1 MTRIAKAFAMMRERP
16 HGRAPLSRRILSL
29 LTPTLSLLLSLS
41 VLPASA
47 DVKSLVQDGR
57 ISWDEGPEEFYLNA
71 DGTTASKDSYEH
83 LVLKY
88 TDVSITN
95 RLVIGDGIKA
105 EAQILLVGGGG
116 AGGSATGSN
125 KKAGAGGGG
134 GAGGMV
140 ERTVKLE
147 GGTIDVIVG
156 VGGIGKSA
164 SPGGNGESSIIKTN
178 GVIIA
183 MAYGGGGGGAASAGA
198 SGGSGGGGSQKYA
211 NKTATPYDGGAGE
224 PGQGNAG
231 GTGNTGYSAAGGGG
245 AGSAGADSSED
256 SNVGGKG
263 GDGLS
268 SAILPDENGNAI
280 YYAGGGGGGTRNQSV
295 ESSLGT
301 GGAGGGGTGGGSSN
315 ADSGTDGLGGGGGG
329 SQLGGVGGNGGSGV
343 VIVRI
348 TFATESEVAVPSIEN
363 IVFTGENIVGFDP
376 GFAYVVVGGDTN
388 ATNVGK
394 YSFEV
399 KPADDFTWLDGSTV
413 ATNVDWS
420 IVPRAI
426 PMPEVASGLVY
437 DGTIQDGA
445 LYDSDEHD
453 LYCDISEESVISEAN
468 AGTYS
473 FTVSLIDTVNT
484 VWADGTTD
492 AITKSWSISALAV
505 AKPSAVQDLVY
516 EGTNAVVFTAY
527 DGVVYVSGDTNSVN
541 AGSFYYTVALDN
553 PAGYTNYVWAGATGD
568 ASVANVTVDWEI
580 APKSVDVPVPEGLV
594 YNDTA
599 QNGFA
604 ALDWTLYELAS
615 GTTNETS
622 GGSYKA
628 VFHLTGNGEADNYV
642 WSTDPATGS
651 DQTVPWS
658 IGQAANEITTLELTG
673 WRIGGETNAPVI
685 AATWGVEKV
694 EYSYGFGESVDDV
707 DTWVTSTDDITKAG
721 PWVLRA
727 VIPET
732 LNWAAATGTT
742 TFVMWDDPAQ
752 IFRNW
757 TAIEVKGTTNAL
769 ADFIVPVRIS
779 EERMPGFYYDAANTD
794 ELVFL
799 ADGALLSYD
808 VDTWNTNGESVV
820 WLKIPTLPTEGITV
834 TMYWNLRDGQIAP
847 ENTPT
852 DVWSDY
858 VGVWHMSETNKVSGS
873 NLGAVTVKDA
883 SGHQDGTGHRSSSV
897 ADGIFGNARGR
908 TETGAKGY
916 AATVPEYPELDALS
930 DSAFTISGWIN
941 LRSTTTAW
949 GYLFA
954 RKDNDDYNGWA
965 AQFRGSNGST
975 GNNDG
980 ISFFTSGG
988 GNRYTF
994 NTTGKFTTTGVWT
1007 KYDFVRSGT
1016 TLSFYLNGVLVNTVS
1031 NINPV
1036 VSGDQPFTIGG
1047 MNVESSDTGKKAST
1061 LNGYSDE
1068 VRLMPAAMSAEQI
1081 AAEYKYQSDSTM
1093 STNGIVYLD
1102 GLKVDYWVEEPA
1114 MDKTT
1119 WDVKDTAGVF
1129 TNTGILGYGTV
1140 TNWIYSVYDESE
1152 VYDRPSAITNAGSY
1166 RAVFT
1171 QVDTNGFHRI
1181 EKTFDIRVTAS
1192 KPYYDIVGNG
1202 GDSGRVLLMNNHTAK
1217 SGIVNVDYQGWYD
1230 ADNTDAGCAGSAATP
1245 TYWHHMNLIEPEVKV
1260 VKFNLKN
1267 GTESA
1272 LYALGGVRLW
1282 HILDCRHGNTFPNDM
1297 TSNLDPTQNY
1307 LSWDQSYS
1315 RSINDHTINKRTGLQ
1330 TAANRMTVGQVVMRN
1345 TSYDD
1350 TDDAPAGPAVY
1361 SPCYT
1366 NGIGTIYFDAVNG
1379 WTGVTDYY
1387 NIVVEYATNT
1397 VDGLEPTDANC
1408 ISLVTNYTDETTFT
1422 VSTNWYGKLD
1432 STCWT
1437 KATMRPF
1444 IRDLTLYTGGNFV
1457 ETNSTDVLSLQIEHG
1472 GTADNFYRVVVPLDV
1487 KTPVR
1492 FRIRRVTSVPSS
1504 IYTIDEAGFILLDN
1518 IIASVPAMGAAL
1530 ASPGRFDETKTG
1542 KRQLGWELATSVPY
1556 PSVNDDAIFGYAMPS
1571 YYVNSGD
1578 GKSWNTN
1585 DFFLSA
1591 KMHYR
1596 WRYLNQLF
1604 SDWSEVE
1611 LNPSDGFHA
1620 LAAFDLPGHACDV
1633 EYWYE
1638 YHLQAPYYS
1647 YVDYSGVG
1655 KSIGYTEE
1663 RGTLTNALASTTLPS
1678 CGTNWFFRVRDGKS
1692 AYSGID
1698 IVYIRDGETAEERS
1712 HMSLVGNNS
1721 WRGFIQ
1727 TREGQTGAVKYRFEA
1742 LDEQTAEYAAYAPS
1756 TNHWYC
1762 SASTPTLPVSD
1773 AVVDGATN
1781 AWGVVTND
1789 AVTGYIM
1796 VQLDESTKALTIV
1809 HADYQNF
1816 NEWTDALNREGS
1828 DGTAPIFVGTS
1839 ATNEYKIGT
1848 SPKKQT
1854 FKEDFS
1860 LWGNM
1865 PAVNDYWQIPTYPDI
1880 NHLYGGTAYEH
1891 FDSETNSIWSIGPGM
1906 WVSKRYRVATDGS
1919 GVGIQMDGS
1928 GKGYMQFI
1936 EEAYAPRGI
1945 ETISFNARLGHSVDF
1960 DDFNYYDGEVK
1971 TRMKNYTFMT
1981 RAAFDLNSN
1990 KNFSGNASLSLVA
2003 DYRPGRG
2010 CYEARWEW
2018 IAEESGNKGG
2028 QRLCLY
2034 RWNADAEGTMG
2045 STLLTA
2051 WTNGN
2056 TFAQVKTTA
2065 FDDKATFMPFYIAVS
2080 NDTANACTWVS
2091 AGVRSNGITLQAN
2104 PWKDSASGTKDW
2116 YIVACRDTNASRLT
2130 SGTFG
2135 VLAANCEGVFGKPQ
2149 YTAQVDLT
2157 DVSGLK
2163 PGQAGY
2169 YTQKERSFETTLSE
2183 LSMRTEG
2190 FGTDDT
2196 DWVIYNGRMA
2206 TTNVS
2211 THVTGI
2217 VSAPV
2222 PQTISIY
2229 LGDAGKANWGTAVTN
2244 ISVSG
2249 FGGSRYTVPFY
2260 TTDDCSVRFEV
2271 GAVKTAV
2278 VMDSIE
2284 IRQWRGGEWDDDSA
2298 INGVTGYLPS
2308 WADSAHRNL
2317 VSGYSN
2323 FVFTSAWT
2331 TNNMVLL
2338 GAKRANLGM
2347 PSAIRSPLMD
2357 GYVRDGSGQ
2366 DGTSRGYGL
2375 GMVSFGYRDAQENA
2389 VLSIQIATNL
2399 VSTSTI
2405 KGYDATF
2412 NEKYWTPVTNI
2423 DFSAMS
2429 ETERKSGTISHYI
2442 GLHSVTGVV
2451 RVAVATQAIA
2461 SVASVTDPKK
2471 FGEVF
2476 ITDIVVRD
2484 EPAVDAHSWWGWNMR
2499 TIGGD
2504 DDSEGRMLLDD
2515 FSIVAGDMGLSGA
2528 LNNSVTDMIDVSD
2541 AASYKQHKPFIQTP
2555 TFAADVVGE
2564 VTFKARKYSSSDPTA
2579 AIVIFGSKDVAATS
2593 DGTWTPLAGATFY
2606 VTNSV
2611 YESFTYQTDPGQNY
2625 RAFRLAVAGVEG
2637 VTEGYNGLPDGIDEA
2652 QRVLLDEVFVSEAIR
2667 ARMGFLNVG
2676 CFRGDMKY
2684 GSSLSSTTEIAKVPS
2699 EVMQPLCNESWG
2711 VQCEIYGAQLAD
2723 QIDFKTYPP
2732 LVKLHWYEG
2741 DSPWGYENWK
2751 SLPGARSAWLS
2762 RAKGTDEDRYV
2773 YRSSMRESPDAI
2785 ISMST
2790 RAPSYVQYMLEV
2802 VYHTVGS
2809 SVPTTNWLTSA
2820 DWKTPSWY
2828 RPRDLNAE
2836 FGANGDFAAYN
2847 ILDTVAPGWAWI
2859 NEVNILGV
2867 MTKSFKNT
2875 EAGYQFVEIA
2885 HPPEADITGWTVR
2898 LLEPQVENGL
2908 ILTNVLATF
2917 GPGGPSGTKALAA
2930 EDSDVNMV
2938 FRVLANKA
2946 ARTSGRLS
2954 EAAGTLDAVWMV
2966 ENPTQV
2972 FTSEGEIG
2980 FYDPVG
2986 FQLVRQSGVIEHEIV
3001 VEGTNFLETVG
3012 ISNPREN
3019 YIHSRRDFLK
3029 SNMASPETSRMIIPG
3044 YDIGGELKTL
3054 SVIRNFGHNGMEEE
3068 TNDWTYAVSDTPGH
3082 KNVGQVIDPDH
3093 PVPAGEELLVY
3104 FSVTGD
3110 HIEQSLNG
3118 VDYTNGVFSAVVSK
3132 GSVKGTNVF
3141 YRTDNWYVLGEA
3153 TTNGVSIMDLSSR
3166 VTDAMPYVFE
3176 LDGVAKATSNNVTVI
3191 ASAAVD
3197 PRLAEYGVGADDPY
3211 REAVIDWLMKGVD
3224 LNGNAWHDTA
3234 SGDIKLA
3241 EFWTL
3246 NNTFQ
3251 TNLTLR
3257 EMYWLDM
3264 DPTVGDLAL
3273 VGGLAIENPPEHLVT
3288 WTAESGATLSLTNR
3302 RVRAYMMITNTTD
3315 DASSERYGE
3324 HWTPYA
3330 LRGLEPG
3337 SSSLGYDQENG
3348 NWTSVTFKAT
3358 GMLLNTY
3365 TSATNIDNRVPLR
3378 QFVFDRGSFAS
3389 DGWSKIEITDPY
3401 SPLSLGYQAGWKR
3414 WWDEHGVCP
3423 IFYYWSLDTRL
3434 PRLGVEVLKE
3444 ENY

>member
-16 HGRAPLSRRILSL
+16 HGRAPLSHRLISFLA
-29 LTPTLSLLLSLS
+29 PTLSLLLSLP

-47 DVKSLVQDGR
+47 DVKSLVQDGK
-57 ISWDEGPEEFYLNA
+57 ISWEGSPERIYLLDNA
-71 DGTTASKDSYEH
+71 TATEDSYDE
-83 LVLKY
+83 LVLKF
-88 TDVSITN
+88 TDISETNNFTIASGVKVSV
-95 RLVIGDGIKA
+95 RA
-105 EAQILLVGGGG
+105 LLVGGGG
-116 AGGSATGSN
+116 AGGTSTSTT
-125 KKAGAGGGG
+125 AGAGGGG
-134 GAGGMV
+134 GAGGFIDTTM
-140 ERTVKLE
+140 TLE
-147 GGTIDVIVG
+147 NDTFKIIVG
-156 VGGIGKSA
+156 AGGPAATSTDTKSGNDGFA
-164 SPGGNGESSIIKTN
+164 SSFTGASTN
-178 GVIIA
+178 LVA
-183 MAYGGGGGGAASAGA
+183 KGGGGGGAQSAGRA
-198 SGGSGGGGSQKYA
+198 GGSGGGGSYGSSA
-211 NKTATPYDGGAGE
+211 LAGGSGE
-224 PGQGNAG
+224 DDQGNNG
-231 GTGNTGYSAAGGGG
+231 GRGATKKYGAGGGG
-245 AGSAGADSSED
+245 AGEAGYKTTSSQ
-256 SNVGGKG
+256 GPGAG
-263 GDGLS
+263 GDGLYS
-268 SAILPDENGNAI
+268 DIILENGLSI
-280 YYAGGGGGGTRNQSV
+280 CYAGGGGGGSMS
-295 ESSLGT
+295 EILGT
-301 GGAGGGGTGGGSSN
+301 AQSKGGGGAGAKKDDTKAG
-315 ADSGTDGLGGGGGG
+315 DGTDGFGGGGGG
-329 SQLGGVGGNGGSGV
+329 GGNACAGGKGGDGV
-343 VIVRI
+343 VILRI
-348 TFATESEVAVPSIEN
+348 RDMLIEPPESVELEWNNENQVGYEPKNYYEIVEVE
-363 IVFTGENIVGFDP
+363 
-376 GFAYVVVGGDTN
+376 GD
-388 ATNVGK
+388 ATNGTVATT
-394 YSFEV
+394 YRYHV
-399 KPADDFTWLDGSTV
+399 KPAKDFEWKTWTTSKDETKEI
-413 ATNVDWS
+413 TWK
-420 IVPRAI
+420 IVPQKIDI
-426 PMPEVASGLVY
+426 PTSLSITYDGESHEVASSGDICEIV
-437 DGTIQDGA
+437 DGVA
-445 LYDSDEHD
+445 SA
-453 LYCDISEESVISEAN
+453 VN
-468 AGTYS
+468 AGEYS
-473 FTVSLIDTVNT
+473 FTMRLKDTANT
-484 VWADGTTD
+484 VWEDGSVTNMTTTWC
-492 AITKSWSISALAV
+492 ILAKEV
-505 AKPSAVQDLVY
+505 VRPSAVQDLVY

-580 APKSVDVPVPEGLV
+580 APKSVDVPVPVKGLV
-594 YNDTA
+594 YNGDA

-622 GGSYKA
+622 GGTHEA
-628 VFHLTGNGEADNYV
+628 VFHLTGNSEAQNYV
-642 WSTDPATGS
+642 WATEPETTA
-651 DQTVPWS
+651 DQTNGWAIAS
-658 IGQAANEITTLELTG
+658 AENEITSLSITG
-673 WRIGGETNAPVI
+673 WRIEEYDEDLNSPSI
-685 AATWGVEKV
+685 SNKWGKGTT
-694 EYSYGFGESVDDV
+694 EYSYGFGDSAESIADDAWI
-707 DTWVTSTDDITKAG
+707 TNPNDIKTPG
-721 PWVLRA
+721 TWVLRA
-727 VIPET
+727 IVPAT
-732 LNWAAATGTT
+732 PSWTAVTGTT
-742 TFVMWDDPAQ
+742 TFVVWDDPG
-752 IFRNW
+752 ILYHNW
-757 TAIEVKGTTNAL
+757 TEISITNTTTELTN
-769 ADFIVPVRIS
+769 FVVPVRIS
-779 EERMPGFYYDAANTD
+779 EELMQGFYYENADSSK
-794 ELVFL
+794 LVFV
-799 ADGALLSYD
+799 DKFGNLLSYD
-808 VDTWNTNGESVV
+808 VDTWDESGESVV
-820 WLKIPTLPTEGITV
+820 WLKIPTLPTDGITV

-897 ADGIFGNARGR
+897 ADGIFGKARGR
-908 TETGAKGY
+908 HETGAKGW
-916 AATVPEYPELDALS
+916 AVTVPEYHELDALS
-930 DSAFTISGWIN
+930 DGAFTISGWIN
-941 LRSTTTAW
+941 LRSTATAW

-954 RKDNDDYNGWA
+954 RKNNDDYNGWA

-994 NTTGKFTTTGVWT
+994 NTAGKFTTTGVWT

-1129 TNTGILGYGTV
+1129 TNTGDLGYGTV

-1152 VYDRPSAITNAGSY
+1152 VYDSPSAITNAGSY

-1181 EKTFDIRVTAS
+1181 EKIFDIRVTAS
-1192 KPYYDIVGNG
+1192 KPYTAIGGTNGN
-1202 GDSGRVLLMNNHTAK
+1202 SGRVLLMNRDTRKACAIENQGYDTKVTTRSTFWEFVK
-1217 SGIVNVDYQGWYD
+1217 S
-1230 ADNTDAGCAGSAATP
+1230 TDGSLP
-1245 TYWHHMNLIEPEVKV
+1245 YNLKPEV
-1260 VKFNLKN
+1260 
-1267 GTESA
+1267 ESI
-1272 LYALGGVRLW
+1272 LWTTSYGQKLW
-1282 HILDCRHGNTFPNDM
+1282 HLIDCRHGNTYPVDAKNLN
-1297 TSNLDPTQNY
+1297 SLDPTQNY
-1307 LSWDQSYS
+1307 IPFDSKNSYS
-1315 RSINDHTINKRTGLQ
+1315 IIASVLTKAQ
-1330 TAANRMTVGQVVMRN
+1330 PYTAGQVVMRN

-1472 GTADNFYRVVVPLDV
+1472 GTADNFYRVVVPLDI

-1556 PSVNDDAIFGYAMPS
+1556 PSVNDDAVTGFAMPS

-1620 LAAFDLPGHACDV
+1620 LAAFDLPAHACDV

-1655 KSIGYTEE
+1655 KSIDYTEE

-1865 PAVNDYWQIPTYPDI
+1865 PAVNDYWQVPTYPDI
-1880 NHLYGGTAYEH
+1880 NHLYGGAAYEH

-1906 WVSKRYRVATDGS
+1906 WVSKRYRAAKDGS

-2116 YIVACRDTNASRLT
+2116 YIVACRDTSASRLT

-2412 NEKYWTPVTNI
+2412 NEKYWTTVTNI

-2429 ETERKSGTISHYI
+2429 EDDRRRGTISHYI

-2579 AIVIFGSKDVAATS
+2579 AIVIFGSKDVEATS
-2593 DGTWTPLAGATFY
+2593 DGTWTRLAGATFY

-2684 GSSLSSTTEIAKVPS
+2684 GSSLSSTTEIANVPS

-2751 SLPGARSAWLS
+2751 SLPGAHSAWLS

-2908 ILTNVLATF
+2908 IVTNVLATF

-3273 VGGLAIENPPEHLVT
+3273 IGGLAIENPPEHHVT
-3288 WTAESGATLSLTNR
+3288 WTADSGATLSLTNR
-3302 RVRAYMMITNTTD
+3302 RVKAYMMITNTTD

-3378 QFVFDRGSFAS
+3378 HFVFDRGSFAS

-3401 SPLSLGYQAGWKR
+3401 SPLSFGYQAGWKR
-3414 WWDEHGVCP
+3414 WWDEHGICP